1 MCAIII
7 TFLTPNNSG
16 LAVQPNRDEMPPAGS
31 RDAVFGL
38 AQDAAM
44 VGEGEQIRRTITM
57 VRLCSF
63 YSCSI
68 VCCVFYNN
76 YS

>member
-1 MCAIII
+1 
-7 TFLTPNNSG
+7 
-16 LAVQPNRDEMPPAGS
+16 MPPAGS

-57 VRLCSF
+57 VRTHMLVFFLQYCVLC
-63 YSCSI
+63 
-68 VCCVFYNN
+68 VLQ
-76 YS
+76 